1 MTNVHAAKMRV
12 TTDDCTV
19 RTRAILATS
28 FVAVS
33 LSYMNCS
40 ASAATAFTWFTSL
53 SGIAFL
59 TCWPTIIASN
69 WRWRAGIKAQ
79 GLNLLDLKYTYK
91 ASFRPWL
98 PALGFA
104 SLLFMLACHIYVSAS
119 PVTGRAD
126 AEHWFQSCIGIPLMV
141 VLFAGYKVVYKT
153 KFVTVVSAGFTP
165 LRREQGIA
173 DGI

>member
-1 MTNVHAAKMRV
+1 MTNVYAGERRV
-12 TTDDCTV
+12 IADDDY
-19 RTRAILATS
+19 RTRAILATAL
-28 FVAVS
+28 VAVG

-69 WRWRAGIKAQ
+69 RRWRAGIKAQ

-91 ASFRPWL
+91 AAFRPWL
-98 PALGFA
+98 PAFGFA
-104 SLLFMLACHIYVSAS
+104 SLLFMLACHVYVSAS

-126 AEHWFQSCIGIPLMV
+126 AEHWFQNCIGIPLMV
-141 VLFAGYKVVYKT
+141 VLFAGYKIAYRT
-153 KFVTVVSAGFTP
+153 KFVTVVSVGFTP
-165 LRREQGIA
+165 LGWERCMANGI
-173 DGI
+173 

>member
-79 GLNLLDLKYTYK
+79 GLNLLDLKYAYK

-165 LRREQGIA
+165 LR
-173 DGI
+173 